1 MTNDTAQVPARTR
14 YCRTNE
20 QVRADILS
28 AIGRILRERRG
39 GVRAAFENALVSTA
53 DLLYDNS
60 GMQPC

>member
-1 MTNDTAQVPARTR
+1 MPNDTAQVLARKR

-28 AIGRILRERRG
+28 AIGRILREG
-39 GVRAAFENALVSTA
+39 GGRAAFENALVSTA

>member
-1 MTNDTAQVPARTR
+1 MPNDTAQVLARKR

-28 AIGRILRERRG
+28 AIGRILREG